1 MGNAVSKSEN
11 MGDKNNS
18 DGVYENMDSLGEE
31 IAMQNGI
38 AKLKDSMTSEIR
50 KSMNEVVAVLVDNLR
65 VQEDV
70 LAALTKNKENMEQII
85 SIMEKLSSADRDTK
99 NEQKDSEN
107 KGWPKGMGVVQ
118 CFRCGKFGH
127 IRRNCKKKFNGD

>member
-18 DGVYENMDSLGEE
+18 DGVYENMESLGEE

-50 KSMNEVVAVLVDNLR
+50 KSMNEVVAVLADNLR

-99 NEQKDSEN
+99 NEQKGSEN
-107 KGWPKGMGVVQ
+107 KGRPKGMGVVQ

-127 IRRNCKKKFNGD
+127 IRRECKKKFKSN

>member
-18 DGVYENMDSLGEE
+18 DGVYENMESLGEE

-85 SIMEKLSSADRDTK
+85 SIMEKLSSADRVTK
-99 NEQKDSEN
+99 NEEKGSEN
-107 KGWPKGMGVVQ
+107 QGRPKGMGVVQ